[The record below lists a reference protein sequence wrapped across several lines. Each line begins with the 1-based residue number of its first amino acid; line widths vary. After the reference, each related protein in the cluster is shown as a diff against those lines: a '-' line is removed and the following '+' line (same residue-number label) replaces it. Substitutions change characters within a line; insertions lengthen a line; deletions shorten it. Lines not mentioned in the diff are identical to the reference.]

1 MIIAHLGAPWR
12 TFALRRDPQG
22 CQQFSM
28 LDTLPARFKRTR
40 QVPVVG
46 GEAAISGTDGSLVVC
61 KGVGDRLAL
70 ELLIGP
76 PRAARHISF
85 VNGGCGAQPRDKRKG
100 TFKGGRK
107 GV

>member
-1 MIIAHLGAPWR
+1 
-12 TFALRRDPQG
+12 
-22 CQQFSM
+22 M

-76 PRAARHISF
+76 PPTQQLLTRTFAALALYRRHGI
-85 VNGGCGAQPRDKRKG
+85 A
-100 TFKGGRK
+100 
-107 GV
+107 

>member
-76 PRAARHISF
+76 PRAAAIS
-85 VNGGCGAQPRDKRKG
+85 VSSTVAAVLSHAISARARL
-100 TFKGGRK
+100 RAAA
-107 GV
+107 